1 MSLSCA
7 VCGGCAQSPQSVLA
21 NMTELWSPWL
31 HHILH
36 YYMLAASK
44 DIALYS
50 CNTFTVCKLFHMFDS
65 YEDWICCKLMLGGC
79 YGVCCFWVE
88 GASDSC
94 CWLSTVGGLRSI
106 SKCWQSAV
114 TRIQTPLSP
123 LRKSLL
129 SLLVTHTLTHIYT
142 VTSP

>member
-1 MSLSCA
+1 MSLSCV
-7 VCGGCAQSPQSVLA
+7 VCGGCARSPQSVLA

-79 YGVCCFWVE
+79 YGVCQHFKVLTVCCN
-88 GASDSC
+88 SDSNPTF
-94 CWLSTVGGLRSI
+94 SFKKKPFIAVGD
-106 SKCWQSAV
+106 
-114 TRIQTPLSP
+114 
-123 LRKSLL
+123 
-129 SLLVTHTLTHIYT
+129 THTNTHIYCHFA
-142 VTSP
+142 SQ

>member
-7 VCGGCAQSPQSVLA
+7 VCGGCARSPQSVLA

-50 CNTFTVCKLFHMFDS
+50 CNTFTVCKLFHMFDAMVFAVFG
-65 YEDWICCKLMLGGC
+65 WKAHPIPVVGC
-79 YGVCCFWVE
+79 
-88 GASDSC
+88 
-94 CWLSTVGGLRSI
+94 
-106 SKCWQSAV
+106 
-114 TRIQTPLSP
+114 PP
-123 LRKSLL
+123 
-129 SLLVTHTLTHIYT
+129 
-142 VTSP
+142 